1 MVTRYGTYQNNSIV
15 NTGTPGSFG
24 VSAPGRVPY
33 GVTAAIY
40 VDGTS
45 RSNTITFNTI
55 TNPDPAAEMT
65 TAIRTNSQFNTIA
78 NNVVP

>member
-1 MVTRYGTYQNNSIV
+1 VNNTVTGNSIV

-24 VSAPGRVPY
+24 VPAPSRVGY

-40 VDGTS
+40 LGNTS
-45 RSNTITFNTI
+45 RSNTISFNTI
-55 TNPDPAAEMT
+55 VNPDPAAEMT